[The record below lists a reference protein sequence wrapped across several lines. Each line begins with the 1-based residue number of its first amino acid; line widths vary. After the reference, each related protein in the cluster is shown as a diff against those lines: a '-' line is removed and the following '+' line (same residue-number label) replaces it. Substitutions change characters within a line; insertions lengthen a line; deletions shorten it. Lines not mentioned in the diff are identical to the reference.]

1 MTYLRRPGDEG
12 PSASIQFNSRDQKMA
27 GGAWVL
33 RLRAQ
38 CVFVRPR
45 TNVRPARRSLLK
57 EAGIATSLG
66 VVVAA
71 RRRRVVEV
79 ASSERHRRK
88 LSPHTGRLLRLVP
101 DARQSPDE
109 QNKRV
114 LRAEPDDGRGNR
126 AVTSVHAHNILLV
139 DVGRR
144 VPVRPRHIIKSPAV
158 RPS

>member
-1 MTYLRRPGDEG
+1 M
-12 PSASIQFNSRDQKMA
+12 
-27 GGAWVL
+27 L

-79 ASSERHRRK
+79 ASSERHR
-88 LSPHTGRLLRLVP
+88 PNCHHTQVAYFGWYQMHAKV
-101 DARQSPDE
+101 QTNKIKEYYE
-109 QNKRV
+109 QNPTTG
-114 LRAEPDDGRGNR
+114 EEIGQ
-126 AVTSVHAHNILLV
+126 
-139 DVGRR
+139 
-144 VPVRPRHIIKSPAV
+144 
-158 RPS
+158 

>member
-1 MTYLRRPGDEG
+1 MVSYSRDFGTGRRPICVVGIERFISYSSLPTTG
-12 PSASIQFNSRDQKMA
+12 IKN
-27 GGAWVL
+27 GWWCLGATVT
-33 RLRAQ
+33 RPV
-38 CVFVRPR
+38 CVVRPR
-45 TNVRPARRSLLK
+45 TNSSVTTGVPARRSLIK

-101 DARQSPDE
+101 DARQSAIG
-109 QNKRV
+109 QHQGV

-126 AVTSVHAHNILLV
+126 AVTSVHINI
-139 DVGRR
+139 
-144 VPVRPRHIIKSPAV
+144 A
-158 RPS
+158 